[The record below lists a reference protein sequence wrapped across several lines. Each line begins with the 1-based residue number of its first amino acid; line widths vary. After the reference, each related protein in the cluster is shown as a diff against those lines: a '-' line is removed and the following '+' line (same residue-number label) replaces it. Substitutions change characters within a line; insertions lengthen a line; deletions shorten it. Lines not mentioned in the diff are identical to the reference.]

1 MSRAALAGMKLGFRN
16 FVSVLVVIIV
26 VVFRAS
32 PVPVVEP
39 LCGGQLPFPFNPF
52 VRNAHP
58 ASI

>member
-32 PVPVVEP
+32 PFPVIES
-39 LCGGQLPFPFNPF
+39 LCGG
-52 VRNAHP
+52 
-58 ASI
+58 